1 MVMVLLSMVA
11 QGSSCGGDEEGRRW
25 CPFLSFLFL
34 PCFCF
39 IPSPFLSFSFSVL
52 CPFVSFLF
60 LSSLSLFLSLPSSSI
75 LKQPPPPP
83 GLSLI
88 SLYFSPPLFPSLYI
102 IPSISN
108 YSLNL
113 LSMSFSPLCSLSLWS
128 SQENSLMSSL
138 KLSCKSPPLFVL
150 PTLVFIRG
158 KWEKVPYHVQLRR
171 KGRVAGQ
178 PLCNCP

>member
-1 MVMVLLSMVA
+1 
-11 QGSSCGGDEEGRRW
+11 
-25 CPFLSFLFL
+25 
-34 PCFCF
+34 
-39 IPSPFLSFSFSVL
+39 
-52 CPFVSFLF
+52 
-60 LSSLSLFLSLPSSSI
+60 
-75 LKQPPPPP
+75 
-83 GLSLI
+83 LI

-178 PLCNCP
+178 PLCNRP

>member
-1 MVMVLLSMVA
+1 VVAMRKVGGGALFFPFCSFLVFVSSLLLS
-11 QGSSCGGDEEGRRW
+11 SH
-25 CPFLSFLFL
+25 F
-34 PCFCF
+34 
-39 IPSPFLSFSFSVL
+39 
-52 CPFVSFLF
+52 
-60 LSSLSLFLSLPSSSI
+60 LSLFYVLLFRSSFSPLCLYFSLCLRP
-75 LKQPPPPP
+75 LFLNNHPPP

-138 KLSCKSPPLFVL
+138 KLSCKSPPPFRSPYSRIYKGKMGESTL
-150 PTLVFIRG
+150 PCPIAS
-158 KWEKVPYHVQLRR
+158 
-171 KGRVAGQ
+171 KG
-178 PLCNCP
+178 